1 MTVGSVSTGPN
12 TAGVGPNAASTAAD
26 APATTVERFLKVRRL
41 TDLLASRLSPEDQ
54 IPQSMTAASPAA
66 WHRAHTTWFFEEFV
80 LGRVPG
86 YVAPE
91 PVFRFLFNSY
101 YEAVGPRQPRPERG
115 LITRP
120 SVAEIGD
127 FRARVDEAVVAALEA
142 GDVDERGLELLEL
155 GCHHEQQHQELLL
168 MDVKHLFSH
177 NPTDPVYVDR
187 SADPAEAKPGETGW
201 LAVVEGVAQVGAP
214 DPAGGD
220 ASDATGGDHSDLAGG
235 APTDRTGRGFSYDN
249 ERPRHRVWIPGGEV
263 ATRQVT
269 VGEWKR
275 FMADGG
281 YSRPEFWLSDGW
293 ATVQAEGWD
302 APGYWRR
309 EDDGPAETAVDGE
322 WTTFTLSGRRPVVDA
337 EPVVHVS
344 FYEAD
349 AYARWAGARL
359 PTEFEWEVA
368 TAGWEIRDELDPD
381 RCHPRTVAD
390 RALGGVWEW
399 TSSAYLPYPGFVT
412 EEGAAGEYNGKFMSD
427 QHVLRGGSA
436 LTPAGHTRHTYR
448 NFFPAASR
456 WAAAGL
462 RLSR

>member
-1 MTVGSVSTGPN
+1 MTVGSVA
-12 TAGVGPNAASTAAD
+12 TATHAEGV
-26 APATTVERFLKVRRL
+26 VEKFQRVRRL
-41 TDLLASRLSPEDQ
+41 TDLLASRLGPEDQ

-80 LGRVPG
+80 LSRVPG
-86 YVAPE
+86 YTSPE

-101 YEAVGPRQPRPERG
+101 YEAVGPRQPRPQRG

-127 FRARVDEAVVAALEA
+127 FRARVDEAVTGALEA
-142 GDVDERGLELLEL
+142 GRIDERGLELLEL

-168 MDVKHLFSH
+168 ADIKHLFSH
-177 NPTDPVYVDR
+177 NPIDPVYVHR
-187 SADPAEAKPGETGW
+187 AADPGGAEPGETGW
-201 LAVVEGVAQVGAP
+201 VDLVEGIAEIGAL
-214 DPAGGD
+214 DPG
-220 ASDATGGDHSDLAGG
+220 ASGPGAGG
-235 APTDRTGRGFSYDN
+235 AGFSYDN

-269 VGEWKR
+269 VGEWKQ

-281 YSRPEFWLSDGW
+281 YSRPELWLSDGW
-293 ATVQAEGWD
+293 ATVQAEDWG
-302 APGYWRR
+302 APGYWRL
-309 EDDGPAETAVDGE
+309 EPDGE

-337 EPVVHVS
+337 EPVIHVS

-349 AYARWAGARL
+349 AYARWADARL

-368 TAGWEIRDELDPD
+368 TTGWEIRDELDPD
-381 RCHPRTVAD
+381 RCHPRPATE
-390 RALGGVWEW
+390 RTLGGVWEW
-399 TSSAYLPYPGFVT
+399 TASAYLPYPGFVT

-436 LTPAGHTRHTYR
+436 FTPAGHTRHTYR
-448 NFFPAASR
+448 NFYPAASK

-462 RLSR
+462 RLAR

>member
-1 MTVGSVSTGPN
+1 MTVGTVA
-12 TAGVGPNAASTAAD
+12 TAPRTQSAAD
-26 APATTVERFLKVRRL
+26 RFLQVRGL

-54 IPQSMTAASPAA
+54 IPQSMTAASPTA

-80 LGRVPG
+80 LGSVTG
-86 YVAPE
+86 YTSPE
-91 PVFRFLFNSY
+91 PMFRFLFNSY
-101 YEAVGPRQPRPERG
+101 YEAVGPRQPRRDRG

-127 FRARVDEAVVAALEA
+127 FRARIDEAVVEALEA
-142 GDVDERGLELLEL
+142 GRIDERGLELLEL

-168 MDVKHLFSH
+168 ADIKHLFSH
-177 NPTDPVYVDR
+177 NPTDPVYVARD
-187 SADPAEAKPGETGW
+187 ADPATGAPGETDW
-201 LAVVEGVAQVGAP
+201 LVVVEGVAQVGAHG
-214 DPAGGD
+214 DGTARGD
-220 ASDATGGDHSDLAGG
+220 ARTADGSSRGDI
-235 APTDRTGRGFSYDN
+235 RTASGTTSGGFSYDN
-249 ERPRHRVWIPGGEV
+249 ERPRHRVWLPGGEV

-269 VGEWKR
+269 VGEWKQ

-281 YSRPEFWLSDGW
+281 YSRPELWLSDGW

-302 APGYWRR
+302 APGYWQRTGG
-309 EDDGPAETAVDGE
+309 DGADRPPGAAAPAGHTDAG
-322 WTTFTLSGRRPVVDA
+322 WSTFTLNGRRPVVDA
-337 EPVVHVS
+337 EPVMHVS

-368 TAGWEIRDELDPD
+368 TTGWEVRDELDPA

-390 RALGGVWEW
+390 RAIGGVWEW

-436 LTPAGHTRHTYR
+436 LTPAGHTRPTYR
-448 NFFPAASR
+448 NFYPAASR

-462 RLSR
+462 RLAR

>member
-1 MTVGSVSTGPN
+1 MTVGSVT
-12 TAGVGPNAASTAAD
+12 NAPRTQSAAD
-26 APATTVERFLKVRRL
+26 RFLQVRGL
-41 TDLLASRLSPEDQ
+41 TDLLASRLSAEDQ
-54 IPQSMTAASPAA
+54 VPQSMTAASPAA

-86 YVAPE
+86 YESPE
-91 PVFRFLFNSY
+91 PIFRFLFNSY

-127 FRARVDEAVVAALEA
+127 FRARIDEAVVDALEA
-142 GDVDERGLELLEL
+142 GRIDERGLELLEL

-168 MDVKHLFSH
+168 MDIKHLFSH
-177 NPTDPVYVDR
+177 NPADPVYVARDV
-187 SADPAEAKPGETGW
+187 DPATATPGETDW
-201 LAVVEGVAQVGAP
+201 LVIVEGVAQIGAEGDGTTRVDTHP
-214 DPAGGD
+214 HGGTHPAS
-220 ASDATGGDHSDLAGG
+220 AAAAG
-235 APTDRTGRGFSYDN
+235 GFSYDN

-269 VGEWKR
+269 VGEWKQ

-281 YSRPEFWLSDGW
+281 YSRPELWLSDGW

-309 EDDGPAETAVDGE
+309 EAEDGLDRPPGAAGQVDTE

-359 PTEFEWEVA
+359 PTEFEWETA
-368 TAGWEIRDELDPD
+368 TVGWEVRDELDPA
-381 RCHPRTVAD
+381 RCHPRPVTE
-390 RALGGVWEW
+390 RTIGGVWEW

-436 LTPAGHTRHTYR
+436 LTAAGHTRHTYR

-462 RLSR
+462 RLAR